1 MRVQIVDP
9 SAFTPPYD
17 HALSAALA
25 RAGADVELITSRFAY
40 GAVAPPDGYV
50 LREDFYRHARGA
62 AGSRVRSLT
71 KLAEHVPDMLRYR
84 TVARGADV
92 VHFQWLDVQW
102 LDRLLLPRRPL
113 VLTAH
118 DLLPREPRPG
128 QVGAQRRLYD
138 AVDALV
144 VHSEYGREQLVRELG
159 LDPGKVH
166 VIHHGA
172 FEHLAR
178 LPSTPLVSELEQVAG
193 PVVLFFGLL
202 RPYKGVDVLLEAWR
216 DVPAGGAELWIVGR
230 PRMDIAPLLASAP
243 PGVRFVSRYVP
254 DTELASYFRRA
265 DVVVLPYSR
274 TDRFDQS
281 GVLATALAFAKPVVL
296 SDVGGF
302 GEVAATGAGVLVQ
315 PGDVGSLS
323 AALRRVLGDAGERSR
338 LAEAARAAA
347 AGPYSWDEAARRTL
361 DVYRGL
367 TSAREAAAPQSA
379 PS

>member
-1 MRVQIVDP
+1 MRVQVVDP

-25 RAGADVELITSRFAY
+25 RAGADVELITSRFPY
-40 GAVAPPDGYV
+40 GSVAAPDGYA
-50 LREDFYRHARGA
+50 LREHFYRHARGA
-62 AGSRVRSLT
+62 AGSRMRSLS

-84 TVARGADV
+84 RVARDADV

-102 LDRLLLPRRPL
+102 LDRLLLPRGPL

-128 QVGAQRRLYD
+128 QVAAQRRLYD

-144 VHSEYGREQLVRELG
+144 VHSEYGRGQLVRGLG
-159 LDPGKVH
+159 LDSGKVH

-178 LPSTPLVSELEQVAG
+178 LPSQPLAAELEQVAG

-202 RPYKGVDVLLEAWR
+202 RPYKGVDVLLQAWR
-216 DVPAGGAELWIVGR
+216 GMPAGAELWIVGR

-243 PGVRFVSRYVP
+243 PGVRFISRYVP
-254 DTELASYFRRA
+254 DAELASYFRRA

-274 TDRFDQS
+274 TERFDQS

-302 GEVAATGAGVLVQ
+302 GEVAATGAGVLVE
-315 PGDVGSLS
+315 PGDVGSLA
-323 AALRRVLGDAGERSR
+323 AALGRLLGDEAERAR
-338 LAEAARAAA
+338 LAQAAREAA
-347 AGPYSWDEAARRTL
+347 AGPYSWDQAARRTL

-367 TSAREAAAPQSA
+367 TGARDGAAAQSA

>member
-1 MRVQIVDP
+1 MRVQVVDP

-17 HALSAALA
+17 HALSSALA

-40 GAVAPPDGYV
+40 GSVAAPDGYA
-50 LREDFYRHARGA
+50 LREHFYRHARGA

-84 TVARGADV
+84 QVARDADV
-92 VHFQWLDVQW
+92 VHFQWLGVQW
-102 LDRLLLPRRPL
+102 LDRLLLPRGPL

-118 DLLPREPRPG
+118 DLLPREPHPG
-128 QVGAQRRLYD
+128 QVAAQRRLYD

-144 VHSEYGREQLVRELG
+144 VHSEYGRGQLVRGLD

-166 VIHHGA
+166 VVHHGA

-178 LPSTPLVSELEQVAG
+178 LPPQPLAAELEQVAG

-216 DVPAGGAELWIVGR
+216 GVPAGAELWIVGR

-243 PGVRFVSRYVP
+243 PGVRFISRYVP
-254 DTELASYFRRA
+254 DAELAAYFRRA

-274 TDRFDQS
+274 TERFDQS

-296 SDVGGF
+296 SDVGGLR
-302 GEVAATGAGVLVQ
+302 EVAATGAGVLVE
-315 PGDVGSLS
+315 PGDVGSLA
-323 AALRRVLGDAGERSR
+323 AALGRLLGDEVERAR
-338 LAEAARAAA
+338 LAQAAAEAA
-347 AGPYSWDEAARRTL
+347 AGPYSWAQAARRTL

-367 TSAREAAAPQSA
+367 TGTRDGAAAQSA

>member
-40 GAVAPPDGYV
+40 GSVTAPDGYA
-50 LREDFYRHARGA
+50 LREHFYRHARGA
-62 AGSRVRSLT
+62 AGSRVRSLS

-84 TVARGADV
+84 RVARDADV

-102 LDRLLLPRRPL
+102 LDRLLLPRGLL

-118 DLLPREPRPG
+118 DLLPREPHPG
-128 QVGAQRRLYD
+128 QVAAQRRLYD

-144 VHSEYGREQLVRELG
+144 VHSEYGRGQLVRGLG

-178 LPSTPLVSELEQVAG
+178 LPSQPLAAELEQAAG

-216 DVPAGGAELWIVGR
+216 GVPAEAELWIVGR

-243 PGVRFVSRYVP
+243 PGVRFISRYVP
-254 DTELASYFRRA
+254 DAELAAYFRRA
-265 DVVVLPYSR
+265 DVVVLPYSG
-274 TDRFDQS
+274 TERFDQS

-302 GEVAATGAGVLVQ
+302 GEVAATGAGVLVE
-315 PGDVGSLS
+315 PGDVGSLA
-323 AALRRVLGDAGERSR
+323 AALCRLLGDEAERAR
-338 LAEAARAAA
+338 LVQAAREAA

-367 TSAREAAAPQSA
+367 TGARDGAAAQSA

>member
-1 MRVQIVDP
+1 MRVQVVDP

-17 HALSAALA
+17 HALCAALA

-40 GAVAPPDGYV
+40 GSVAAPDGYA
-50 LREDFYRHARGA
+50 LREHFYRHARGA
-62 AGSRVRSLT
+62 AGGRLRSMT

-84 TVARGADV
+84 QVSRAADV

-102 LDRLLLPRRPL
+102 LDRRLLPRRPL

-128 QVGAQRRLYD
+128 QVSAQRRLYD

-144 VHSEYGREQLVRELG
+144 VHSGYGRAQLVQELG
-159 LDPGKVH
+159 LDPRKVH

-178 LPSTPLVSELEQVAG
+178 LSPRPLDADLERVTG

-202 RPYKGVDVLLEAWR
+202 RPYKGIDVLLDAWR
-216 DVPAGGAELWIVGR
+216 ALPAGSELWIVGR
-230 PRMDIAPLLASAP
+230 PRMDIAALRAGAP
-243 PGVRFVSRYVP
+243 PRVRFISRYVS
-254 DTELASYFRRA
+254 DAELASFFRRA
-265 DVVVLPYSR
+265 EIVVLPYTR

-281 GVLATALAFAKPVVL
+281 GVLATALAFATPTVL

-302 GEVAATGAGVLVQ
+302 GEVAATGAGVVVP
-315 PGDVGSLS
+315 PGDA
-323 AALRRVLGDAGERSR
+323 AALAATLGELLRDEDRRMRMAQ
-338 LAEAARAAA
+338 AAAAAA

-361 DVYRGL
+361 KLYEQVMGGADP
-367 TSAREAAAPQSA
+367 AAPQSA

>member
-1 MRVQIVDP
+1 MRVQVVDP

-17 HALSAALA
+17 HALCAALA
-25 RAGADVELITSRFAY
+25 RAGTDVELITSRFAY
-40 GAVAPPDGYV
+40 GSVAAPDGYTV
-50 LREDFYRHARGA
+50 REHFYRHARGA
-62 AGSRVRSLT
+62 AGGRLRSLT

-84 TVARGADV
+84 RVARGADV

-102 LDRLLLPRRPL
+102 LDRLLLGRRPL

-128 QVGAQRRLYD
+128 QVGAQRRLYG
-138 AVDALV
+138 AVDALI
-144 VHSEYGREQLVRELG
+144 VHSEYGRAQLVEGLG
-159 LDPGKVH
+159 VDPRKVR

-178 LPSTPLVSELEQVAG
+178 LRPQALDGELQRVPG

-216 DVPAGGAELWIVGR
+216 DAPAGAELWIVGR
-230 PRMDIAPLLASAP
+230 PRMDISALRAAAP
-243 PGVRFVSRYVP
+243 PSVRFISRYVS
-254 DTELASYFRRA
+254 DAELASYFRRA
-265 DVVVLPYSR
+265 DFVVLPYSR
-274 TDRFDQS
+274 TERFDQS
-281 GVLATALAFAKPVVL
+281 GVLATALAFATPTVL

-302 GEVAATGAGVLVQ
+302 SEVAATGAGLLVP
-315 PGDVGSLS
+315 PGDAGALA
-323 AALRRVLGDAGERSR
+323 AALRRLLDDAADRTR
-338 LAEAARAAA
+338 MAQAAAVAA

-361 DVYRGL
+361 EVYREL
-367 TSAREAAAPQSA
+367 TGTRDAAAPQSA